1 MSEFCKTNPAAVVG
15 SSDNCAQYIDCAR
28 EGIIL
33 ECRYPDLFS
42 SRNQRCMTFTE
53 VDCGETTEPM
63 APCMIYKNIFISVLF
78 HFVQTN
84 FEIQLN
90 KTTLSNIFS
99 LLAKIVFYE
108 YLIWI
113 H

>member
-42 SRNQRCMTFTE
+42 SRNKRCMTFTE

-78 HFVQTN
+78 HLVETN
-84 FEIQLN
+84 FKIQLKKKQ
-90 KTTLSNIFS
+90 KTTLSNIIFNG
-99 LLAKIVFYE
+99 
-108 YLIWI
+108 
-113 H
+113 